1 MTWMLLLNVVLPLAL
16 FVGMIW
22 WVWPKKE
29 KNDGE
34 Q

>member
-1 MTWMLLLNVVLPLAL
+1 MLLLNVLLPLAL

-29 KNDGE
+29 KNDRKD
-34 Q
+34 